1 MTSQLLASAVKSEPK
16 PAPGLCQLT
25 RASRI
30 LVTDIETPFV
40 IIPKPPLNSPGLP
53 LVRYGVDVI
62 LDRKFRL

>member
-25 RASRI
+25 RDSRI

-40 IIPKPPLNSPGLP
+40 IIQKTSLEFTGPSAGSLRCRCHS
-53 LVRYGVDVI
+53 
-62 LDRKFRL
+62 